1 MKTLPVAL
9 ISALALL
16 LAHVAPLSAREKLPI
31 GMAASGAPI
40 DAIVLDTETQPSRTV
55 LVIGGLQGKM
65 DGSSERV
72 LDIGRRYDNDEA
84 AQRAYRLILIPLANP
99 DATALKFPPSG
110 VAYRENPEAN
120 FLWRWL
126 GLHAPDKVILIGDD
140 DLGLAEALSKNVV
153 AEVGRIP
160 AARQRV
166 RGAVV
171 RLVEHAD
178 VMVGHTGDPA
188 WWNGGTRPSIHRE
201 EGHRTMPDGPLRT
214 AAEISRSAGR
224 PRTHRQRS

>member
-84 AQRAYRLILIPLANP
+84 AQRAANG
-99 DATALKFPPSG
+99 TA
-110 VAYRENPEAN
+110 
-120 FLWRWL
+120 
-126 GLHAPDKVILIGDD
+126 
-140 DLGLAEALSKNVV
+140 
-153 AEVGRIP
+153 VGR
-160 AARQRV
+160 RC
-166 RGAVV
+166 
-171 RLVEHAD
+171 
-178 VMVGHTGDPA
+178 
-188 WWNGGTRPSIHRE
+188 
-201 EGHRTMPDGPLRT
+201 
-214 AAEISRSAGR
+214 
-224 PRTHRQRS
+224 